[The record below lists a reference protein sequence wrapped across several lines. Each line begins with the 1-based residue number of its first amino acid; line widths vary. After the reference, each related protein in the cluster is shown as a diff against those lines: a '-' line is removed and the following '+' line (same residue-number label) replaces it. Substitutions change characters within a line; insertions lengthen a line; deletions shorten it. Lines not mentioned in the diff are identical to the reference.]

1 MLSFHWE
8 VEKKKFTNAVIY
20 GYDEANEILVDNNGV
35 IKEIGKDLGPA
46 DEVIDLAGK
55 LVTAPYVDPHLHLDY
70 VYTLSEMG
78 REGAGSGTLF
88 EAIEMWPKFKENL
101 TVESV
106 KKLALKGIIDEVS
119 QGVQHI
125 RTHIDVT
132 DPNFTALK
140 AMLELREELKD
151 KVEIQIVAFPQQGMY
166 TYKGG
171 RDLVE
176 EALKMGADVVGGIP
190 HYEPAREFGEKSVH
204 DIVELAL
211 KYEKLI
217 DVHCDETDDPH
228 SRFVELLNA
237 LVLMEDYGEKTTAS
251 HTCSFGSADNS
262 YAYRMIDLFK
272 KSKMNFIACP
282 TENAYL
288 QGRQDTY
295 PKRRGL
301 TRVKEFM
308 ENGINIAFA
317 QDSINDPWY
326 PMGNGNMMNI
336 LDNGIHLAQIMSPEE
351 IDKDLDLITYNGARC
366 LNIQDRYGLD
376 VGKDANFIVLDGDSP
391 FDVIRNRAKVL
402 ASVRKGVYLFKQ
414 KPVEY
419 DVKLD
424 LGVNY

>member
-1 MLSFHWE
+1 M
-8 VEKKKFTNAVIY
+8 KKYTNAVIY
-20 GYDEANEILVDNNGV
+20 GHNDANEILVDNGV
-35 IKEIGKDLGPA
+35 IKAIGKDLGPA
-46 DEVIDLAGK
+46 DEVIDLDGK

-70 VYTLSEMG
+70 VYTLSELG
-78 REGAGSGTLF
+78 QEGAGSGTLF
-88 EAIEMWPKFKENL
+88 EAIEMWPKFKETL

-106 KKLALKGIIDEVS
+106 KKLAIKGIKDEVS

-132 DPNFTALK
+132 DPKFTALK
-140 AMLELREELKD
+140 AMLELREELKNI
-151 KVEIQIVAFPQQGMY
+151 VEIQIIAFPQQGMY

-190 HYEPAREFGEKSVH
+190 HYEPAREFGERSVH

-211 KYEKLI
+211 KYDKLI

-237 LVLMEDYGEKTTAS
+237 LVLMEDYGARTTAS

-262 YAYRMIDLFK
+262 YAYRMLDLFK
-272 KSKMNFIACP
+272 KSKMNFISCP

-301 TRVKEFM
+301 TRVKEFI
-308 ENGINIAFA
+308 ENGINVAFA

-402 ASVRKGVYLFKQ
+402 ASVRKGEYLFKQ